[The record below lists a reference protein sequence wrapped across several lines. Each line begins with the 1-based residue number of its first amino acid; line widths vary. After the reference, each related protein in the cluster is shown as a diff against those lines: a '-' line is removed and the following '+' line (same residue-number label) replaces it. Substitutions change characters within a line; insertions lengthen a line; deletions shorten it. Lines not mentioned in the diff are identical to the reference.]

1 MLRILPFF
9 EVRSINIRRHLS
21 KRQPACIFFPF
32 RFVPPYGGGMEN
44 NMKKKLLSLLMCAA
58 VLFGTFPAAVFAEET
73 TEQNGAKLGVKRGD
87 IVTYAG
93 SDTPIEWRVIDP
105 DKTNIPNETK
115 TENIDGMLLLSENA
129 GIKAVQDTKSLTG
142 LKDECEKFYNDNF
155 TDNNAVMKVTKTDE
169 PYVLNG
175 DTYNGKLDNDTVF
188 ALSRSEAENLTEAER
203 TFTAF
208 WWLRSTKIGTYYRDL
223 ITGMIDET
231 LFTSVQPNGKIRTDK
246 ITEAENLFLRPAVNL
261 DKTKL
266 ANLDGK
272 PLLLPAGEFTEADNN
287 NLALTGTASKWK
299 LSVKNDVKIVSAHS
313 YNTDT
318 LLKIDVT
325 TDLTNFSDNDYISV
339 IIVKPDGSIPYYGR
353 FTMNR
358 TGFANIRTGMPS
370 GIDKDNDSL
379 YVFYE
384 NYNGALS
391 GSVSELKKVCFEHEY
406 IYEDL
411 SEEDMHSYECK
422 NCGMWGK
429 TIHTMSYQG
438 DELTHTGTCE
448 LCGHKVTG
456 NHNYEKQYLSTYA
469 QEFKCSD
476 CGKHTFTA
484 IMGGFEKSKAVI
496 RNDEIDNKTLA
507 FESCTTQG
515 DPRNFLY
522 VSDDEESS
530 FTFYDCTDNTAAVTF
545 KTKHAVKATGIR
557 TAVPNFGTPEKTP
570 STLTLYGKNSESEDY
585 TKIGA
590 VVFRPI
596 LSNYNSIYY
605 SFLFAD
611 TASIA
616 PYSDYK
622 LELYNEN
629 SNTIMS
635 GSFGLFSEPGSALNL
650 DLMGALAQG
659 APSAV
664 YPGVDS
670 SFTLIAI
677 DGHPKKSE
685 ISVTADDEALDDSC
699 WTYDEDSG
707 IFTLLGE
714 HITSSVTE
722 YNVTVECENKS
733 IDVVIKLS
741 ENQNLVCDTPKKEVI
756 FGKDYTCYFYDT
768 ISPDQNLYVPQ
779 EGDYTVKSGDND
791 ITEYCKID
799 EESMLTVPKEHITA
813 SSLTITANEAG
824 TADPKSSEIMIE
836 RKGSWGTTPRYYRT
850 VEDALR
856 DISYPG
862 SKNITVISKNDT
874 VSIPYNAEITLNG
887 TEINLNLN
895 GKTLDYVPKSSIVLE
910 SGTKLNVKNGTIK
923 CPVGIFKVQE
933 GSSLQLSDVA
943 VIPSNSN
950 GGGIEVYG
958 GTIEKISNSDSV
970 YINTLYIGNNSKVT
984 LEKGTINNL
993 ILEKNYNLQ
1002 IYSGTV
1008 NQILNYGPSL
1018 DYKSFLAPGSEF
1030 YDIKDLDA
1038 FNNGKPTGFSVKCGH
1053 INVDD
1058 DTGICSVCGKQ
1069 LQIKATCGE
1078 TVNYYDNITEAI
1090 AFSNENANASITLYT
1105 DTEAAAT
1112 SSAPLI
1118 FSGKNTTLD
1127 LNGKTFTVT
1136 GLENI
1141 EVSGTLTITGNGN
1154 VNSNIVT
1161 NADSALI
1168 TIENGEFNR
1177 KVSGRLLL
1185 NGGKFANITAYTNTL
1200 NDVLGNGMAYKNNSD
1215 DTFITYPG
1223 KNIINVTVTNAP
1235 FKITKQ
1241 PESKLIS
1248 DISAGGTISVEIDI
1262 TPGYENDITYQ
1273 WYEKVYD
1280 HNNNNWTEQEL
1291 DSHINVYQLPT
1302 NVSSGEQKMYKC
1314 VISCKGHSVSTDYA
1328 ICTFGSDVPYLKYD
1342 SDILSASS
1350 YGKDAVLAAAA
1361 YRDGKLLAIETT
1373 ELKAN
1378 SGPFIWE
1385 YPFSGIEDG
1394 ADCLKAFLWD
1404 GLDTMKP
1411 LAEPIEI
1418 SRNNISIWYN
1428 DTGFGAYSEEIPC
1441 TVIVASYNGNKLIDS
1456 KSVRLDESNE
1466 FCIKTDYK
1474 SLGLNTESSG
1484 EIKTFVW
1491 KDFQSM
1497 KPLGFDMINEEDYD

>member
-1 MLRILPFF
+1 
-9 EVRSINIRRHLS
+9 
-21 KRQPACIFFPF
+21 
-32 RFVPPYGGGMEN
+32 
-44 NMKKKLLSLLMCAA
+44 MKKKLLSLLMCAA
-58 VLFGTFPAAVFAEET
+58 VLFGTFPAAVSAEET
-73 TEQNGAKLGVKRGD
+73 AEQNGAKFGVKRWD

-93 SDTPIEWRVIDP
+93 KDTPIEWIVIDP
-105 DKTNIPNETK
+105 DKTNTGDDK
-115 TENIDGMLLLSENA
+115 GMLLLSEND

-155 TDNNAVMKVTKTDE
+155 TDNNAVIKVTKTDE

-272 PLLLPAGEFTEADNN
+272 PLLLPAGEFTEADYN
-287 NLALTGTASKWK
+287 NLAPTGTASKWK

-318 LLKIDVT
+318 LLKIDVST
-325 TDLTNFSDNDYISV
+325 NLTNFSDDDYISV
-339 IIVKPDGSIPYYGR
+339 IIVKPDGNIPYYGR
-353 FTMNR
+353 FSMNG
-358 TGFANIRTGMPS
+358 TGFANIQTYMPS
-370 GIDKDNDSL
+370 DIDKDNDSM

-411 SEEDMHSYECK
+411 PEENMHSFECK
-422 NCGMWGK
+422 NCGEWSK
-429 TIHTMSYQG
+429 TIHSMSYQG
-438 DELTHTGTCE
+438 DEFTHTGTCE

-456 NHNYEKQYLSTYA
+456 NHNYEKQYLSTYE
-469 QEFKCSD
+469 QEFKCSV

-484 IMGGFEKSKAVI
+484 TTGDFEKSNAVI

-507 FESCTTQG
+507 FESCTTHG

-522 VSDDEESS
+522 VSADEESS
-530 FTFYDCTDNTAAVTF
+530 FTFYDCADNTAAVTF
-545 KTKHAVKATGIR
+545 KTNHAIKVTGIR
-557 TAVPNFGTPEKTP
+557 TAVPNFGTEDTTP
-570 STLTLYGKNSESEDY
+570 STLTLYGKNSDSEEY
-585 TKIGA
+585 KKIGA
-590 VVFRPI
+590 VAFRPI
-596 LSNYNSIYY
+596 LSNISSNYY

-611 TASIA
+611 TASIV

-622 LELYNEN
+622 LELYNDN
-629 SNTIMS
+629 GNTIMS
-635 GSFGLFSEPGSALNL
+635 GSFGLFSEPGSALKL
-650 DLMGALAQG
+650 SLTGALAQD

-670 SFTLIAI
+670 SFTLTSL

-685 ISVTADDEALDDSC
+685 ISVTTADSKTLDDSC

-707 IFTLLGE
+707 KFTLLGE

-741 ENQNLVCDTPKKEVI
+741 ENQNLGCDIPEKEAI
-756 FGKDYTCYFYDT
+756 FGKDFTCYFYDT
-768 ISPDQNLYVPQ
+768 INPDNNLYLPQ
-779 EGDYTVKSGDND
+779 KGDYTVKSGEND
-791 ITEYCKID
+791 ITEYCNID

-824 TADPKSSEIMIE
+824 TADPESSEIMID
-836 RKGSWGTTPRYYRT
+836 RKNAWGANPRYYRT

-862 SKNITVISKNDT
+862 SKDITVISKNDT
-874 VSIPYNAEITLNG
+874 VSIPYNAEITLNN
-887 TEINLNLN
+887 TEINLNLSS
-895 GKTLDYVPKSSIVLE
+895 KTLDYVPESPIVLE
-910 SGTKLNVKNGTIK
+910 SGTKANVKNGTIK
-923 CPVGIFKVQE
+923 SPDAIFRVQA
-933 GSSLQLSDVA
+933 GSSLQLTDVA

-993 ILEKNYNLQ
+993 VLQKDYDLQ

-1008 NQILNYGPSL
+1008 NQIYNHGPSL
-1018 DYKSFLAPGSEF
+1018 DYNSFLAPVSEF
-1030 YDIKDLDA
+1030 YDIKDLDS

-1090 AFSNENANASITLYT
+1090 AFSNENANAAITLYT

-1168 TIENGEFNR
+1168 TIENGEFNGR
-1177 KVSGRLLL
+1177 VSGRLLL

-1200 NDVLGNGMAYKNNSD
+1200 NDMLGNGMAYKKNSD

-1223 KNIINVTVTNAP
+1223 KNIIYVTVTNAP

-1241 PESKLIS
+1241 PEGKLIS

-1262 TPGYENDITYQ
+1262 TQGYENDITYQ

-1291 DSHINVYQLPT
+1291 DSHTNVYQLPT

-1314 VISCKGHSVSTDYA
+1314 VISCKGYSVSTDYA

-1350 YGKDAVLAAAA
+1350 YGKDAVLAAAS

-1418 SRNNISIWYN
+1418 NRNNISIWYN

-1456 KSVRLDESNE
+1456 KSVRLDETKSVQYDGITSYE
-1466 FCIKTDYK
+1466 TETDYK
-1474 SLGLNTESSG
+1474 TIGLNTENSAD
-1484 EIKTFVW
+1484 IKFFVW

-1497 KPLGFDMINEEDYD
+1497 KPLGFDISIDN